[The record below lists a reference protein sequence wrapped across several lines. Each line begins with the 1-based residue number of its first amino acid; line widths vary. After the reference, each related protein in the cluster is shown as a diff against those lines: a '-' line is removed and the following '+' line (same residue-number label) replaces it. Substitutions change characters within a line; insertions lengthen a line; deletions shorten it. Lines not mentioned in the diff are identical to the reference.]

1 MKEPIRVLQIIGI
14 VAGGGVEAVI
24 MNYYE
29 HIDRTK
35 VQFDFIVHNDNK
47 IDITQKVEAMGG
59 RVYKVTPYYKNP
71 VAFMHGIYKVIRN
84 HHYRIVHSNMNT
96 LSAFSLFAA
105 WAAGAPVRILH
116 NHSTS
121 SPGETKRNIMKFILR
136 PFARLFANHYL
147 ACSRLAGEWMYGRK
161 MMDSGKVT
169 IVNNAIDLKKY
180 AFNPKKRELLR
191 KELGLTDEFVVG
203 HVGRFV
209 FPKNHEFLIDIF
221 AEAYKQNPHMSLLLV
236 GDGPLRPAMEKKVR
250 RLGLTDHV
258 QFLGLRNDVQ
268 DLYHV
273 MDLFI
278 LPSHYEGLP
287 VVGVEAQSN
296 GLPCLFSTKVT
307 KEVHLTHSA
316 QFLDLEEGAS
326 KWAEEIISIKCER
339 NKKAGEELR
348 QAGFEINKEAEKLVK
363 FYIEL
368 STGGV
373 HEEVKYPRLLPEL
386 SSEWYISSAS
396 MQLMEM
402 AEIA

>member
-59 RVYKVTPYYKNP
+59 KVYKVTPYYKNP
-71 VAFMHGIYKVIRN
+71 IAFMWDIYKVIKR

-121 SPGETKRNIMKFILR
+121 SPGETKRNIMKFMLR

-180 AFNPKKRELLR
+180 AFNPQKRNLLR
-191 KELGLTDEFVVG
+191 KELGLADEFVIG
-203 HVGRFV
+203 HVGRFM
-209 FPKNHEFLIDIF
+209 FQKNHEFLIDVF
-221 AEAYKQNPHMSLLLV
+221 AEAYKKNPHMALLLV
-236 GDGPLRPAMEKKVR
+236 GDGPLRPAMEEKVR
-250 RLGLTDHV
+250 KLGLTDHV
-258 QFLGLRNDVQ
+258 KFLGLRNNVQ
-268 DLYHV
+268 DFYHV
-273 MDLFI
+273 MDILV

-287 VVGVEAQSN
+287 VVGVEAQAN

-307 KEVHLTHSA
+307 KETRLTHSA
-316 QFLDLEEGAS
+316 QFLDLEAGAS
-326 KWAEEIISIKCER
+326 MWAEEIISIKCER
-339 NKKAGEELR
+339 NKKAGDELR
-348 QAGFEINKEAEKLVK
+348 QAGFEIYKEAEKLVK

-373 HEEVKYPRLLPEL
+373 HEEVKYPRLLPEF

>member
-59 RVYKVTPYYKNP
+59 KVYKVTPYYKNP
-71 VAFMHGIYKVIRN
+71 IAFMWDIYKVIKR

-121 SPGETKRNIMKFILR
+121 SPGETKRNIMKFMLR

-180 AFNPKKRELLR
+180 AFNPQKRNLLR
-191 KELGLTDEFVVG
+191 KELGLADEFVIG
-203 HVGRFV
+203 HVGRFM
-209 FPKNHEFLIDIF
+209 FQKNHEFLIDVF

-236 GDGPLRPAMEKKVR
+236 GDGPLRPAMEEKVR

-307 KEVHLTHSA
+307 KEAHLTHSA
-316 QFLDLEEGAS
+316 QFSDLEEGAS

-363 FYIEL
+363 FYIKL

-373 HEEVKYPRLLPEL
+373 HEEVKYPRLLPEF

>member
-14 VAGGGVEAVI
+14 VAGGGVEAVV

-59 RVYKVTPYYKNP
+59 KVYKVTPYYKNP
-71 VAFMHGIYKVIRN
+71 IAFMWDIYKVIKR

-121 SPGETKRNIMKFILR
+121 SPGETKRNIMKFMLR

-180 AFNPKKRELLR
+180 AFNPQKRNLLR
-191 KELGLTDEFVVG
+191 KELGLADEFVIG
-203 HVGRFV
+203 HVGRFM
-209 FPKNHEFLIDIF
+209 FQKNHEFLIDVF
-221 AEAYKQNPHMSLLLV
+221 AEAYKKNPHMALLLV
-236 GDGPLRPAMEKKVR
+236 GDGPLRPAMEEKVR
-250 RLGLTDHV
+250 KLGLTDHV
-258 QFLGLRNDVQ
+258 KFLGLRNNVQ
-268 DLYHV
+268 DFYHV
-273 MDLFI
+273 MDILV

-287 VVGVEAQSN
+287 VVGVEAQAN

-307 KEVHLTHSA
+307 KETRLTHSA
-316 QFLDLEEGAS
+316 QFLDLEAGAS
-326 KWAEEIISIKCER
+326 MWAEEIISIKCER
-339 NKKAGEELR
+339 NKKAGDELR
-348 QAGFEINKEAEKLVK
+348 QAGFEIYKEAEKLVK

-373 HEEVKYPRLLPEL
+373 HEEVKYPRLLPEF

>member
-59 RVYKVTPYYKNP
+59 KVYKVTPYYKNP
-71 VAFMHGIYKVIRN
+71 IAFMWDIYKVIKR

-121 SPGETKRNIMKFILR
+121 SPGETKRNIMKFMLR

-180 AFNPKKRELLR
+180 AFNPQKRNLLR
-191 KELGLTDEFVVG
+191 KELGLADEFVIG
-203 HVGRFV
+203 HVGRFM
-209 FPKNHEFLIDIF
+209 FQKNHEFLIDVF
-221 AEAYKQNPHMSLLLV
+221 AEAYKKNPHMALLLV
-236 GDGPLRPAMEKKVR
+236 GDGPLRPAMEEKVR
-250 RLGLTDHV
+250 KLGLTDHV
-258 QFLGLRNDVQ
+258 KFLGLRNNVQ
-268 DLYHV
+268 DFYHV
-273 MDLFI
+273 MDILV

-287 VVGVEAQSN
+287 VVGVEAQAN

-307 KEVHLTHSA
+307 KETRLTHSA
-316 QFLDLEEGAS
+316 QFLDLEAGAS
-326 KWAEEIISIKCER
+326 MWAEEIISIKCER
-339 NKKAGEELR
+339 NKKAGDELR
-348 QAGFEINKEAEKLVK
+348 QAGFEIYKEAEKLVK

-368 STGGV
+368 STGGG
-373 HEEVKYPRLLPEL
+373 YMR
-386 SSEWYISSAS
+386 S
-396 MQLMEM
+396 
-402 AEIA
+402 

>member
-59 RVYKVTPYYKNP
+59 KVYKVTPYYKNP
-71 VAFMHGIYKVIRN
+71 IAFMWDIYKVIKR

-121 SPGETKRNIMKFILR
+121 SPGETKRNIMKFMLR

-180 AFNPKKRELLR
+180 AFNPQKRNLLR
-191 KELGLTDEFVVG
+191 KELGLADEFVIG
-203 HVGRFV
+203 HVGRFM
-209 FPKNHEFLIDIF
+209 FQKNHEFLIDVF
-221 AEAYKQNPHMSLLLV
+221 AEAYKKNPHMALLLV
-236 GDGPLRPAMEKKVR
+236 GDGPLRPAMEEKVR
-250 RLGLTDHV
+250 KLGLTDHV
-258 QFLGLRNDVQ
+258 KFLGLRNNVQ
-268 DLYHV
+268 DFYHV
-273 MDLFI
+273 MDILV
-278 LPSHYEGLP
+278 LPSYYEGLP
-287 VVGVEAQSN
+287 VVGVEAQAN

-307 KEVHLTHSA
+307 KEAHLTHLA
-316 QFLDLEEGAS
+316 QFWDLEKGAS
-326 KWAEEIISIKCER
+326 KWAKEIISIKCER

-348 QAGFEINKEAEKLVK
+348 QAGFEIDKEAEKLVK

-373 HEEVKYPRLLPEL
+373 HEEVKYPRLLPEF

>member
-59 RVYKVTPYYKNP
+59 KVYKVTPYYKNP
-71 VAFMHGIYKVIRN
+71 IAFMWDIYKVIKR

-121 SPGETKRNIMKFILR
+121 SPGETKRNIMKFMLR

-180 AFNPKKRELLR
+180 AFNPQKRNLLR
-191 KELGLTDEFVVG
+191 KELGLADEFVIG
-203 HVGRFV
+203 HVGRFM
-209 FPKNHEFLIDIF
+209 FQKNHEFLIDVF
-221 AEAYKQNPHMSLLLV
+221 VEAYKKNPHMALLLV
-236 GDGPLRPAMEKKVR
+236 GDGPLRPAMEEKVR
-250 RLGLTDHV
+250 KLGLTDHV
-258 QFLGLRNDVQ
+258 KFLGLRNNVQ
-268 DLYHV
+268 DFYHV
-273 MDLFI
+273 MDILV

-287 VVGVEAQSN
+287 VVGVEAQAN

-307 KEVHLTHSA
+307 KEAHLTHLA
-316 QFLDLEEGAS
+316 QFWDLEKGAS
-326 KWAEEIISIKCER
+326 KWAKEIISIKCER

-348 QAGFEINKEAEKLVK
+348 QAGFEIDKEAEKLVK

-373 HEEVKYPRLLPEL
+373 HEEVKYPRLLPEF

>member
-35 VQFDFIVHNDNK
+35 VQFDFVVHNDNK
-47 IDITQKVEAMGG
+47 IDITPKVEAMGG

-71 VAFMHGIYKVIRN
+71 IAFMHDIYKVIRD

-180 AFNPKKRELLR
+180 AFNPQKRKILR
-191 KELGLTDEFVVG
+191 KELGLTDEFVIG
-203 HVGRFV
+203 HVGRFM
-209 FPKNHEFLIDIF
+209 FQKNHEFLIDVF
-221 AEAYKQNPHMSLLLV
+221 AEAYKQNSNMVLLLV
-236 GDGPLRPAMEKKVR
+236 GDGPLRPAMEEKVR
-250 RLGLTDHV
+250 KLGLTGYV
-258 QFLGLRNDVQ
+258 KFLGLRNNVQ
-268 DLYHV
+268 DFYNV
-273 MDLFI
+273 MDLFV

-287 VVGVEAQSN
+287 VVGVEAQAN
-296 GLPCLFSTKVT
+296 GLPLLASANVT
-307 KEVHLTHSA
+307 KEMKMTRIVIYKKLSDGIKTWA
-316 QFLDLEEGAS
+316 KCIEYES
-326 KWAEEIISIKCER
+326 KCIQNMHENTYKDMQ
-339 NKKAGEELR
+339 L
-348 QAGFEINKEAEKLVK
+348 AGFDISKEAQNLNN
-363 FYIEL
+363 FYEAMF
-368 STGGV
+368 
-373 HEEVKYPRLLPEL
+373 E
-386 SSEWYISSAS
+386 
-396 MQLMEM
+396 
-402 AEIA
+402 

>member
-47 IDITQKVEAMGG
+47 IDITQEVEAMGG
-59 RVYKVTPYYKNP
+59 KVYKVTPYYKNP
-71 VAFMHGIYKVIRN
+71 IAFMHGIYKVIRD

-96 LSAFSLFAA
+96 LSAFPLFAA
-105 WAAGAPVRILH
+105 WVAGAPVRILH

-121 SPGETKRNIMKFILR
+121 SPGETKRNIMKFMLR

-180 AFNPKKRELLR
+180 AFNPQKRKILR
-191 KELGLTDEFVVG
+191 KELGLADEFVIG
-203 HVGRFV
+203 HVGRFM
-209 FPKNHEFLIDIF
+209 FQKNHEFLIDVF
-221 AEAYKQNPHMSLLLV
+221 AEAYKKNPHMALLLV
-236 GDGPLRPAMEKKVR
+236 GDGPLRPAMEEKVKK
-250 RLGLTDHV
+250 LGLTGHV
-258 QFLGLRNDVQ
+258 KFLGLRNNVQ
-268 DLYHV
+268 DFYHV

-287 VVGVEAQSN
+287 VVGVEAQAN
-296 GLPCLFSTKVT
+296 GLLCLFSTKVT
-307 KEVHLTHSA
+307 KETRLTHSA
-316 QFLDLEEGAS
+316 QFLDLEAGAS
-326 KWAEEIISIKCER
+326 MWAEGIISLKCER
-339 NKKAGEELR
+339 NKKAGDELR
-348 QAGFEINKEAEKLVK
+348 QAGFEINKETEKLVK

-368 STGGV
+368 STGDMM
-373 HEEVKYPRLLPEL
+373 R
-386 SSEWYISSAS
+386 
-396 MQLMEM
+396 
-402 AEIA
+402 

>member
-59 RVYKVTPYYKNP
+59 KVYKVTPYYKNP
-71 VAFMHGIYKVIRN
+71 IAFMHGIYKVIRD

-96 LSAFSLFAA
+96 LSAFPLFAA
-105 WAAGAPVRILH
+105 WVAGAPVRILH

-121 SPGETKRNIMKFILR
+121 SPGETKRNIMKFMLR

-180 AFNPKKRELLR
+180 AFNPQKRKILR
-191 KELGLTDEFVVG
+191 KELWLADEFVIG
-203 HVGRFV
+203 HVGRFM
-209 FPKNHEFLIDIF
+209 FQKNHEFLIDVF
-221 AEAYKQNPHMSLLLV
+221 AEAYKKNPHMALLLV
-236 GDGPLRPAMEKKVR
+236 GDGPLRPAMEEKVR
-250 RLGLTDHV
+250 KLGLTGHV
-258 QFLGLRNDVQ
+258 KFLGLRNNVQ
-268 DLYHV
+268 DFYHV

-287 VVGVEAQSN
+287 VVGVEAQAN
-296 GLPCLFSTKVT
+296 GLLCLFSTKVT
-307 KEVHLTHSA
+307 KETRLTHSA
-316 QFLDLEEGAS
+316 QFLDLEAGAS
-326 KWAEEIISIKCER
+326 MWAEGIISLKCER
-339 NKKAGEELR
+339 NKKAGDELR
-348 QAGFEINKEAEKLVK
+348 QAGFEINKETEKLVK

-368 STGGV
+368 STGDMM
-373 HEEVKYPRLLPEL
+373 R
-386 SSEWYISSAS
+386 
-396 MQLMEM
+396 
-402 AEIA
+402 

>member
-59 RVYKVTPYYKNP
+59 KVYKVTPYYKNP
-71 VAFMHGIYKVIRN
+71 IAFMWDIYKVIKR
-84 HHYRIVHSNMNT
+84 HHYLIVHSNMNT

-121 SPGETKRNIMKFILR
+121 SPGETKRNIMKFMLR

-180 AFNPKKRELLR
+180 AFNPQKRNLLR
-191 KELGLTDEFVVG
+191 KELGLADEFVIG
-203 HVGRFV
+203 HVGRFM
-209 FPKNHEFLIDIF
+209 FQKNHEFLIDVF
-221 AEAYKQNPHMSLLLV
+221 AEAYKKNPHMALLLV
-236 GDGPLRPAMEKKVR
+236 GDGPLRPAMEEKVR
-250 RLGLTDHV
+250 KLGLTDHV
-258 QFLGLRNDVQ
+258 KFLGLRNNVQ
-268 DLYHV
+268 DFYHV
-273 MDLFI
+273 MDILV

-287 VVGVEAQSN
+287 VVGVEAQAN

-307 KEVHLTHSA
+307 KEAHLTHLA
-316 QFLDLEEGAS
+316 QFWDLEKGAS
-326 KWAEEIISIKCER
+326 KWAKEIISIKCER
-339 NKKAGEELR
+339 NKKAEEELR
-348 QAGFEINKEAEKLVK
+348 QAGFEIDKEAEKLVK

-368 STGGV
+368 STGGG
-373 HEEVKYPRLLPEL
+373 YMRR
-386 SSEWYISSAS
+386 
-396 MQLMEM
+396 
-402 AEIA
+402 